1 MTRARRFG
9 GACVFDGAPERCR
22 RLRVAVVIGAVIA
35 EITVM
40 DPSDVVSAEPG
51 SATSAACELGCTR
64 GPASA
69 SESAASRACCQ
80 RQERRCVAVVVG
92 AIVAGRGPPL
102 LVVSVLAWGC
112 VVAIVVVV
120 VSVVAVGGAH
130 DLELRRG
137 GRGRVVVIVIWLWA
151 AHMAQHLPDPV
162 EEKVPAVLCERRKTN
177 MAHSYSHQSR
187 IERLSGG
194 SGSANEPMTFR
205 RLTLEVRGE
214 GVFGARCRVPAA
226 AASVAVVIAK
236 SVILIVGTLVARGC
250 INGWRTPLLSS
261 SGSGNEI
268 AGRAL
273 RLRGQRLQ
281 KGYARVVPPLPPHRL
296 TQHKVP
302 RR

>member
-162 EEKVPAVLCERRKTN
+162 EEKVPAVLCRSIKAVEDE
-177 MAHSYSHQSR
+177 AP
-187 IERLSGG
+187 SGG